1 MAGACDWYPEA
12 GYCMIAAS
20 VVQESVVAYLS
31 FVTLLWAFSFSFIG
45 VYLAGQVDAY
55 FMVLTRTLLALLVFL
70 PFLRWRSLR
79 PALAGQLMG
88 IGVIQLGVMYL
99 FYYHSFLLLTVPE
112 VLIFTIFTPL
122 YVTLLNDLLARRFH
136 GKYLLTAF
144 LAVLGAAVIR
154 YDHLTSDYVLG
165 FLVVQGANLCFAFG
179 QVGYKW
185 LLAREKAS
193 LPQHQVFACFFA
205 GATLVAGLAWW
216 WLGSPRYPTSTLQW
230 GLLVWLGA
238 GASGLGYFLWNKGAT
253 RVNAGVLAIMNNA
266 LIPAGL
272 LVNLMIWNHS
282 ADMLRLALGG
292 ALIFLSLFINEH
304 KGQMA

>member
-1 MAGACDWYPEA
+1 MAAACDWYPEA

-88 IGVIQLGVMYL
+88 IGAIQLGVMYL

-272 LVNLMIWNHS
+272 LVNLLIWNHS

>member
-88 IGVIQLGVMYL
+88 IGAIQLGVMYL

-205 GATLVAGLAWW
+205 GATLVAALAWW
-216 WLGSPRYPTSTLQW
+216 WLGSPRYPTSSLQW

>member
-88 IGVIQLGVMYL
+88 IGAIQLGVMYL